1 MLSLCLQI
9 DAIFPQRAFSD
20 LPFPFCFILD
30 RFILAD
36 GFAIFHRNLS
46 LVCSHFLAF
55 SMYEK

>member
-1 MLSLCLQI
+1 MSSLYLQI
-9 DAIFPQRAFSD
+9 DVIFPLRAFSD
-20 LPFPFCFILD
+20 LPFSFCFILD

-55 SMYEK
+55 PIY